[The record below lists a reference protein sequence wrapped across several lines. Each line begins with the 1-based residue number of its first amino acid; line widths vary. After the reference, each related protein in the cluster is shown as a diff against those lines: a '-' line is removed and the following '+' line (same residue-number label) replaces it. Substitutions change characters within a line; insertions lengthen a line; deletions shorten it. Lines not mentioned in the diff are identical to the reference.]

1 MRRSPVVGWAA
12 ALVLAATA
20 AGAQQQQDFSK
31 VEITTIPVAPGLYL
45 LQGAGGNMAASV
57 GDDGIVLV
65 DDQFAPLAPKIVAAL
80 GRLSPKPLRFVINTH
95 WHGDHTGGN
104 EALGGAGAVIV
115 AHGNVRRRM
124 SVPQLANLTKREIP
138 ASPPAALPVVTF
150 AEDVTLHFNGEQVH
164 VFHVA
169 DAHTD
174 GDAIV
179 HFLRAD
185 ALHFGD
191 TLFVGSYPFIDY
203 DSGGSLPGLV
213 AALDRALPLIGE
225 KTRVIPGH
233 GPLSGRTEVVAYRE
247 MLATVHARLAAALAA
262 GKTLEQV
269 QAERPTREFDERHA
283 AGFFKPEVF
292 VERAYRDL
300 QAAAARQQR

>member
-1 MRRSPVVGWAA
+1 MRRRAVLGCVVLL
-12 ALVLAATA
+12 LVGATA
-20 AGAQQQQDFSK
+20 VRAQQQQDLAQ

-57 GDDGIVLV
+57 GEDGIVLV
-65 DDQFAPLAPKIVAAL
+65 DDQFAPLAPKILAAL

-115 AHGNVRRRM
+115 AHGNVRKRM

-138 ASPPAALPVVTF
+138 ASPPASLPVVTF

-179 HFLRAD
+179 HFQRAD

-191 TLFVGSYPFIDY
+191 TLFVGSYPFIDGN
-203 DSGGSLPGLV
+203 SGGTLPGLV
-213 AALDRALPLIGE
+213 AALDRALPLVGE
-225 KTRVIPGH
+225 QTRVIPGH
-233 GPLSGRTEVVAYRE
+233 GPLSGRAEVVAYRD

-262 GKTLEQV
+262 GKSLEQV
-269 QAERPTREFDERHA
+269 QAERPTREFDERYA
-283 AGFFKPEVF
+283 GGFFKPEVF